1 MCYLNVEK
9 KVIGIISL
17 GTAIYSGAY
26 LICQY
31 KYMVFF
37 KNKHLFCTINVQKRC
52 LFCIKGQKG
61 AKVIAQYHDE

>member
-1 MCYLNVEK
+1 MLKK

-31 KYMVFF
+31 KYMVFLK
-37 KNKHLFCTINVQKRC
+37 KNTFFVPLTYKKGVCFVLKGKREQK
-52 LFCIKGQKG
+52 LLPNTTTNNI
-61 AKVIAQYHDE
+61 